1 MELREYFKNNSRAA
15 IAFSGGVDS
24 AYLLYAATEAGADVK
39 AYYVKSQFQ
48 PAFEYDDAV
57 RTAAQ
62 IGADLKVIK
71 ADVLCDETIR
81 SNPEDRCYYCKTRIM
96 GSILKAASE
105 DGYDII
111 FDGTNASDDAD
122 DRPGF
127 KALGEFGIKSP
138 LRECGL
144 TKDEIRSRAREAG
157 LDVWN
162 KPAYACLATRI
173 PSGEPITAR
182 KLEITEEAEQA
193 LSEMGFV
200 DFRVRMRGDSALI
213 QVTDPQYDKAVSEI
227 ETIREAI
234 GYMYSSVRLDDK
246 TRGR

>member
-1 MELREYFKNNSRAA
+1 MELRDFFADNNRAA

-24 AYLLYAATEAGADVK
+24 TYLLFAAKEAGADVK

-57 RTAAQ
+57 RAAAQ
-62 IGADLKVIK
+62 IGAELKVIE

-81 SNPEDRCYYCKTRIM
+81 SNPPDRCYYCKTRIM
-96 GSILKAASE
+96 GTIRKAASE
-105 DGYDII
+105 DGFDVI
-111 FDGTNASDDAD
+111 FGGTNASDDAD

-127 KALGEFGIKSP
+127 KALGEFGIRSP

-144 TKDEIRSRAREAG
+144 TKDEIRRKARAAG

-173 PSGEPITAR
+173 PSGEPITSR
-182 KLEITEEAEQA
+182 KLEITEKAEKA
-193 LSEMGFV
+193 LAEMGFV

-213 QVTDPQYDKAVSEI
+213 QVTDSQYDKAVREL
-227 ETIREAI
+227 ETIRETI
-234 GYMYSSVRLDDK
+234 GNMYSSIILDDK